1 MTTEERA
8 LYIYKRLRQAGMTYA
23 GAIGMIGSL
32 QGETADLNPMRVENS
47 YLKKFGITIEEYIRR
62 AENDEVIYNGKK
74 FSKDSAGFGIAQW
87 TYCTRKQNLLNY
99 AKAQGKSIGDLE
111 LQVDFLIKEVQNYKE
126 TWTTCCSTTSYASAV
141 RACVSDYEN
150 CANQGE
156 ASERRTSYAKNWVAV
171 IPESID
177 YSGTI
182 VEEKEEKAEETKTE
196 TKTETT
202 TTITGFDRRKVIALA
217 QSEVGYLEKKTNDQL
232 DDKTANA
239 GSNNYT
245 KYARDLDNIGDFYN
259 GKKNGYAWCDVFV
272 DWLFVQCF
280 GVDNALNLLCAARK
294 SSGAGC
300 TYSLNYFI
308 AKNQYHSRKE
318 KPEVGDQIF
327 FGSVGNSNH
336 TGIVYKVDDTYV
348 YTIEGNTSGAS
359 GVISNGG
366 GVCAKQYLRTLTNIA
381 GYGRPAY
388 NDGFTGDSVE
398 TGTIEEKK
406 EEVKEETKVE
416 EKAKTET
423 KVEEKVEEAPSTI
436 KAGDLV
442 VIKSG
447 ATWYSGGKV
456 SSWILAKKWYV
467 LQVNGDRA
475 VINKSEDGSQSI
487 MSPINVSYLTL
498 VSAAS
503 TTPTTVKKDNVDP
516 PTPSKTQFD
525 RQKLLDVALAEVG
538 YLEKKSESQLDD
550 RTANAGEANFNKY
563 ARDLDAIPNYYYH
576 DRKQG
581 LNWCDIFCDWC
592 FVKAYGVDD
601 SFTVNCQPQYS
612 YGAGCGQSMAY
623 YKAKGR
629 LDMNPQV
636 GDQFFLSDGLGS
648 TGHTGLVVGVN
659 SDGSV
664 ITVEGNQAVRDGVEG
679 VVKKGRALW
688 DIAGFGHPM
697 YNDGWGTADY
707 IGNKKEEVKEE
718 VKEETKEETKTEVK
732 EETKTETTEE
742 TKEEVKQEAAVF
754 APPTLQKGDKNTS
767 VKKLQAL
774 LKYSGY
780 SIGWTGIDGDF
791 GSTTQKAVKSVQASL
806 NREQTGIADEYVWAA
821 LLK

>member
-1 MTTEERA
+1 MTTNERA
-8 LYIYKRLRQAGMTYA
+8 LYIYKKLRQAGMTYA
-23 GAIGMIGSL
+23 GAIGMIGNL
-32 QGETADLNPMRVENS
+32 QGETADLSPMRIENS
-47 YLKKFGITIEEYIRR
+47 YLKKFGITIEEYVRR
-62 AENDEVIYNGKK
+62 ADNDEVIYNGKM
-74 FSKDSAGFGIAQW
+74 FIKDSAGFGIAQW
-87 TYCTRKQNLLNY
+87 TYWSRKQNLLNY
-99 AKAQGKSIGDLE
+99 AKSQGKSVGDLDIQIE
-111 LQVDFLIKEVQNYKE
+111 FLLKEIQESYSSVWKV
-126 TWTTCCSTTSYASAV
+126 CSTTTDYSKAV
-141 RACVSDYEN
+141 KSCVSDYEKP
-150 CANQGE
+150 ANQGE
-156 ASERRTSYAKNWVAV
+156 ATERRTSYAKNWAA
-171 IPESID
+171 IISESN
-177 YSGTI
+177 YSDTTTTV
-182 VEEKEEKAEETKTE
+182 VEEKTEEIKTE
-196 TKTETT
+196 TKVETETT
-202 TTITGFDRRKVIALA
+202 TIGFDRRKVIALA

-280 GVDNALNLLCAARK
+280 GVDNALDLLCASRK

-308 AKNQYHSRKE
+308 AKNQYHTRKE

-398 TGTIEEKK
+398 TGVVEEKK
-406 EEVKEETKVE
+406 EEVKEGTKVE
-416 EKAKTET
+416 EKTETET
-423 KVEEKVEEAPSTI
+423 KVEEKVEETTSTI

-442 VIKSG
+442 TVKSG

-498 VSAAS
+498 VTAAS
-503 TTPTTVKKDNVDP
+503 ATTTTTVKKDNVDP

-538 YLEKKSESQLDD
+538 YLEKKTESQLDD

-592 FVKAYGVDD
+592 FVQAYGVDD

-664 ITVEGNQAVRDGVEG
+664 VTVEGNQAVRDGVEG

-697 YNDGWGTADY
+697 YNDGYGTDDY
-707 IGNKKEEVKEE
+707 IG
-718 VKEETKEETKTEVK
+718 KTIDPEPIPDPEPV
-732 EETKTETTEE
+732 E
-742 TKEEVKQEAAVF
+742 QDGIILDA
-754 APPTLQKGDKNTS
+754 LQKGSKGVLVKN
-767 VKKLQAL
+767 LQLL
-774 LKYSGY
+774 LKGNGY
-780 SIGWTGIDGDF
+780 SVGLYGTDGDF
-791 GSTTQKAVKSVQASL
+791 GSATENAVKKFQKKVAL
-806 NREQTGIADEYVWAA
+806 PETGICDMATWEK
-821 LLK
+821 LLKG

>member
-1 MTTEERA
+1 MTTNERA
-8 LYIYKRLRQAGMTYA
+8 LYIYKKLRRAGMTYA
-23 GAIGMIGSL
+23 GAIGMIGNL
-32 QGETADLNPMRVENS
+32 QGETADLNPMRIENS
-47 YLKKFGITIEEYIRR
+47 YLKKFGITIEEYVRR
-62 AENDEVIYNGKK
+62 ADNDEVIYNGKM
-74 FSKDSAGFGIAQW
+74 FIKDSAGFGIAQW
-87 TYCTRKQNLLNY
+87 TYWSRKQNLLNY
-99 AKAQGKSIGDLE
+99 AKSQGKSVGDLDIQIE
-111 LQVDFLIKEVQNYKE
+111 FLLKEIQESYSSVWKV
-126 TWTTCCSTTSYASAV
+126 CSTTTDYSKAV
-141 RACVSDYEN
+141 KSCVSDYEKP
-150 CANQGE
+150 ANQGE
-156 ASERRTSYAKNWVAV
+156 ATERRTSYAKNWAA
-171 IPESID
+171 IISESN
-177 YSGTI
+177 YSDTTTTV
-182 VEEKEEKAEETKTE
+182 VEEKTEEIKTE
-196 TKTETT
+196 TKVETETT
-202 TTITGFDRRKVIALA
+202 TTGFDRRKVIALA

-280 GVDNALNLLCAARK
+280 GVDNALDLLCASRK

-308 AKNQYHSRKE
+308 AKNQYHTRKE

-388 NDGFTGDSVE
+388 NDGFIGDSVE
-398 TGTIEEKK
+398 TAAVEEEK
-406 EEVKEETKVE
+406 EEVKTEETKSE
-416 EKAKTET
+416 EKVETKTET
-423 KVEEKVEEAPSTI
+423 KVEETTAV

-442 VIKSG
+442 TVKSG

-487 MSPINVSYLTL
+487 MSPINVSYLT
-498 VSAAS
+498 VVTAAS
-503 TTPTTVKKDNVDP
+503 TSATTATVKKDNVDP

-525 RQKLLDVALAEVG
+525 RQKLIDVALAEVG
-538 YLEKKSESQLDD
+538 YLEKKTENQLDD

-592 FVKAYGVDD
+592 FVQAYGVDD

-664 ITVEGNQAVRDGVEG
+664 VTVEGNQAVRDGVEG

-697 YNDGWGTADY
+697 YNDGYGTDDY
-707 IGNKKEEVKEE
+707 IG
-718 VKEETKEETKTEVK
+718 KTIDPEPIPDPEPV
-732 EETKTETTEE
+732 E
-742 TKEEVKQEAAVF
+742 QDGIILDA
-754 APPTLQKGDKNTS
+754 LQKGSKGVLVKN
-767 VKKLQAL
+767 LQLL
-774 LKYSGY
+774 LKGNGY
-780 SIGWTGIDGDF
+780 SVGLYGTDGDF
-791 GSTTQKAVKSVQASL
+791 GSATENAVKKFQKKVAL
-806 NREQTGIADEYVWAA
+806 PETGICDMATWEK
-821 LLK
+821 LLKG